1 MISDTLV
8 ESFTAVALS
17 DDAADLA
24 PAALLIP
31 RVEYRAVDP
40 APALAELRRLGALA
54 ETRLTAL
61 GSATD
66 AHGRIDALN
75 QLLFSEEHFTGNEA
89 HYDDPRNNFLNDVI
103 DRRTG
108 IPITLSLVYMEVAR
122 RAGLALEGVNFP
134 GHFLVRYVIEGEELL
149 IDPYHKGMVLSSA
162 DCQRLLTKQFDG
174 ELAFSRDLL
183 VTASK
188 RQILTR
194 VLSNLKRLYVRFRS
208 FPQARDVT
216 ELLLALDPGSATE
229 IRDRG
234 LLSYQMHDYRRALRD
249 LETYLQHLAP
259 LPASSTASLDDE
271 SRKEHQQIWDH
282 VKTLRR
288 RLATFN

>member
-1 MISDTLV
+1 MIPDSLV
-8 ESFTAVALS
+8 ESFTAAALS
-17 DDAADLA
+17 TDDADLV

-40 APALAELRRLGALA
+40 ARTLAELGRLGALA

-61 GSATD
+61 GSSSD
-66 AHGRIDALN
+66 AQERIGALN
-75 QLLFSEEHFTGNEA
+75 RLLFDEERFTPNETR
-89 HYDDPRNNFLNDVI
+89 YDDPRNNFLNEVI

-108 IPITLSLVYMEVAR
+108 IPITLSLVYMDVAR
-122 RAGLALEGVNFP
+122 RAGLGIEGVNFP

-149 IDPYHKGMVLSSA
+149 IDPYHKGMVLTA
-162 DCQRLLTKQFDG
+162 DDCQQLLTKQFDG
-174 ELAFSRDLL
+174 ELEFSRELL

-194 VLSNLKRLYVRFRS
+194 VLANLKRLYVRFRS

-216 ELLLALDPGSATE
+216 QLLLALDPGSAVE

-234 LLSYQMHDYRRALRD
+234 LLSYQLHDYRFALRD
-249 LETYLQHLAP
+249 LEAYLQHLSPIPGAV
-259 LPASSTASLDDE
+259 DE
-271 SRKEHQQIWDH
+271 ETRKEHQQIWDH

-288 RLATFN
+288 RLASFN

>member
-1 MISDTLV
+1 MIPDSLV
-8 ESFTAVALS
+8 EAFTAAALS
-17 DDAADLA
+17 DDDADLV

-40 APALAELRRLGALA
+40 APALAELGRLGALA
-54 ETRLTAL
+54 EMRLTAL
-61 GSATD
+61 GSSSD
-66 AHGRIDALN
+66 AQERIGALN
-75 QLLFSEEHFTGNEA
+75 RLLFDEERFTANETR
-89 HYDDPRNNFLNDVI
+89 YDDPRNNFLNDVL

-108 IPITLSLVYMEVAR
+108 IPITLSLVYMDVAR
-122 RAGLALEGVNFP
+122 RAGIGIEGVNFP

-149 IDPYHKGMVLSSA
+149 IDPYHKGMVLTA
-162 DCQRLLTKQFDG
+162 DDCQQLLTKQFDG
-174 ELAFSRDLL
+174 ELEFSRDLI

-194 VLSNLKRLYVRFRS
+194 VLANLKRLYVRFRS

-216 ELLLALDPGSATE
+216 QLLLALDPGSAVE

-234 LLSYQMHDYRRALRD
+234 LLSYQLHDYRLALRD
-249 LETYLQHLAP
+249 LEAYLQHLSP
-259 LPASSTASLDDE
+259 PMQHGTVDE
-271 SRKEHQQIWDH
+271 ETRKEHEQIWDH

>member
-1 MISDTLV
+1 MIPDSLV
-8 ESFTAVALS
+8 ESFTAAANS
-17 DDAADLA
+17 ADAADLV

-40 APALAELRRLGALA
+40 APALAELGRLGALA

-61 GSATD
+61 GPSPD
-66 AHGRIDALN
+66 AQRRVSALN
-75 QLLFSEEHFTGNEA
+75 RLLFDEERFTANETR
-89 HYDDPRNNFLNDVI
+89 YDDPRNNFLNDVI

-108 IPITLSLVYMEVAR
+108 IPITLSLVYMDVAR
-122 RAGLALEGVNFP
+122 RAGLEIEGVNFP

-149 IDPYHKGMVLSSA
+149 IDPYHKGMVLTA
-162 DCQRLLTKQFDG
+162 DDCQQLLTKQFDG
-174 ELAFSRDLL
+174 ELEFSRDLL

-216 ELLLALDPGSATE
+216 QLLLALDPGSAVE

-234 LLSYQMHDYRRALRD
+234 LLSYQLHDYRPALRD
-249 LETYLQHLAP
+249 LEAYLQHLSPIPGAV
-259 LPASSTASLDDE
+259 DDE
-271 SRKEHQQIWDH
+271 TRKEHEQIWDH